1 MRLIHELESGPR
13 GVYCGA
19 VGVVRPGIAAGRV
32 HATFNVPIRT
42 VVARGTQLRCGI
54 GSGITSG
61 AEAPAEWQE
70 WRHKR
75 AFLDKVGK
83 GVQPWRIRASISTFW
98 KPWPCGGA
106 GFSTFEAH

>member
-1 MRLIHELESGPR
+1 
-13 GVYCGA
+13 
-19 VGVVRPGIAAGRV
+19 VGVVRPGTTAGRV
-32 HATFNVPIRT
+32 HAIFNVPIRT

-75 AFLDKVGK
+75 AFLDKV
-83 GVQPWRIRASISTFW
+83 
-98 KPWPCGGA
+98 
-106 GFSTFEAH
+106 